1 MPTIALQP
9 ATAPVD
15 APFPPASAQAML
27 NFIAAYT
34 AISGLET
41 LTGIISS
48 TTTPAATDR
57 DKAWLKLDPAS
68 GRAIGLYV
76 FSGDWV
82 AVPLV
87 AGVGDAA
94 PTNPQKGELFFNTK
108 YSTLQ
113 IYDGTQWTT
122 NLYPTG
128 TTSARPD
135 DVPVNYLY
143 FDSDIGRLLRKTSQ
157 GWTTFDGAIGDIK
170 MLDEQNEDTALT
182 KNPGWVLY
190 ASMKGKFPLGWND
203 DNGPTA
209 EGGRS
214 SIAWSAK
221 GTSAQGG
228 NRESPAIGA
237 ISIDG
242 KEIASKASLN
252 NTPTALDSGS
262 FEILPPFK
270 ALIFLRKDF

>member
-34 AISGLET
+34 QISGLET

-87 AGVGDAA
+87 AGVGDEA
-94 PTNPQKGELFFNTK
+94 PANPQKGELFFNTK

-128 TTSARPD
+128 TTSARPS

-170 MLDEQNEDTALT
+170 MVDEQNEDTALT

-190 ASMKGKFPLGWND
+190 ASMKGKFPVGWSD

-242 KEIASKASLN
+242 KEIASKANMN
-252 NTPTALDSGS
+252 NTPTSLDSGS